1 MNQNEFGVSSGW
13 YPDPLGLPQLRW
25 WDGQGWAEHTSEA
38 RAPIV
43 EQFATM
49 SSAHDVD
56 GAGLPSRRAERE
68 RQRAEFED
76 EFEDDFDEQPDGDV
90 IYDLEPAPGRTDN
103 RDDITG
109 EDDQGDDAADPD
121 APDSPLIA
129 DDDFDAQGL
138 LEMTLKEFEP
148 PLQEDLDADVIG
160 AWRSAA
166 SADAI
171 GIPPAIGA
179 VNPAR
184 LLPPNRQLR
193 SYTISAWLLALTP
206 LFQLGVIM
214 LLVQVAG
221 LGTNW
226 PLVISAWVAPHLIA
240 LGLAAHDR
248 LTLTL
253 WGHRNPASPR
263 WALLMAVSYLIVRG
277 RRVRRET
284 GHGSPLL
291 LIVGLSFAA
300 LFGACIAIPGLI
312 ISVAPSFFIGEI
324 ESVVSVDAQASG
336 AEITVAC
343 SDAPPILLGESI
355 SCAGLRADGET
366 ADIKVSLHRE
376 NGWISWR
383 VDDWNGLLDD

>member
-1 MNQNEFGVSSGW
+1 VNQNEFGVSSGW

-49 SSAHDVD
+49 STAHDAD
-56 GAGLPSRRAERE
+56 GAGLRLRRDERE

-76 EFEDDFDEQPDGDV
+76 EFDDEFDGPSGNRTV
-90 IYDLEPAPGRTDN
+90 YDLEPVPVSDGLDSDDN
-103 RDDITG
+103 QRVDAI
-109 EDDQGDDAADPD
+109 DQGKTEF
-121 APDSPLIA
+121 SQTA
-129 DDDFDAQGL
+129 DDGFTAQGL

-148 PLQEDLDADVIG
+148 PLQQDLDADVTG
-160 AWRSAA
+160 VWSSAA
-166 SADAI
+166 GAGA
-171 GIPPAIGA
+171 GAIPPAIEA
-179 VNPAR
+179 VNPVR

-193 SYTISAWLLALTP
+193 SYTVSAWLLALTP
-206 LFQLGVIM
+206 LFQLAVIV

-291 LIVGLSFAA
+291 LIVGISFAA
-300 LFGACIAIPGLI
+300 LLGACIAIPGLV

-324 ESVVSVDAQASG
+324 ESVVAADARVGG
-336 AEITVAC
+336 AEIAVDCPDT
-343 SDAPPILLGESI
+343 PPIFLGESI
-355 SCAGLRADGET
+355 SCAGLRTDGEA
-366 ADIKVSLHRE
+366 ADIKVSLNRE

-383 VDDWNGLLDD
+383 VDDWNGLLDE